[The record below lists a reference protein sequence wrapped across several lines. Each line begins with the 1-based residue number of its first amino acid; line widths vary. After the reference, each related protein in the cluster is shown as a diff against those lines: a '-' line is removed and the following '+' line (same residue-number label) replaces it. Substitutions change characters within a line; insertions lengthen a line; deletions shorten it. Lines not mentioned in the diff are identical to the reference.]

1 MTEARD
7 HELFRRTYARFCG
20 FRRTWDSILNHSRH
34 FKIAS
39 HLPFTVDGCCRWWFS
54 PCCNTTIRPD
64 KKSPC
69 ALCISSH
76 PQLTATAMLD
86 ALGMSDAMRYL
97 PTLTIFLSSL
107 LHIQRW
113 EKFRAKVNARQW
125 VVMHLMFASLVYALP
140 PHSAVASFGRALTLF
155 HCTVAYAVSR
165 SAHFSHP
172 WRSSRTQLCQR

>member
-1 MTEARD
+1 MSSFGARTRD
-7 HELFRRTYARFCG
+7 FAALGERGIRF
-20 FRRTWDSILNHSRH
+20 SIIPATSKSPL
-34 FKIAS
+34 IY
-39 HLPFTVDGCCRWWFS
+39 HLQ
-54 PCCNTTIRPD
+54 CCNIIIRPD

-69 ALCISSH
+69 ALCIFSH

-86 ALGMSDAMRYL
+86 VLGMSDAMRYL